1 VALVEGSADELVA
14 LVAGL
19 SSIRMD
25 DYAVVG
31 SYMRFGERVREQLK
45 DARVRIAEACA
56 RPAKRRDNHLVWAA
70 PGSGKTYFVE
80 QVAASLPEIAYVEL
94 NLAKLTEA
102 GFRDGLAKVV
112 GGGPTICLIDE
123 VDAKPDEPWPYEALM
138 PFLDVNLE
146 RGGGIVFVLAG
157 SSGSTISEFKDRI
170 RARPKGTDVLSRV
183 PEANGWEIAPM
194 DAGDRILVALSQM
207 LNAAAE
213 LDRSVSGVE
222 KLALH
227 YLAAAPH
234 LANARQLREFAVR
247 AVERGSAR
255 SDRIRYDDLF
265 DSGDSQNKR
274 YWASVMPQADAL
286 VGSFIRIRV
295 GKAPTPTD
303 AANDHRTGAEL
314 PTGTADGLLKR
325 TGLPT
330 GTVTFLFTDVE
341 GSTSLLKELGAEAY
355 AAALADHR
363 RAIRDACAA
372 HGGVEVDTQGDAFF
386 FAFPTAPGA
395 LAAASDF
402 TERLATTGRIRV
414 RVGVHTGAPLLGEEG
429 YVGHD
434 VHRAARIAAAG
445 HGGQVLVSGATA
457 KLVDAEL
464 IDLGEHR
471 FKDLDVPERVYQ
483 LGHGAFPPL
492 KSLYRANLPI
502 PATPFFGRERE
513 LRTVTELITRAGAR
527 LVTLT
532 GPGGTG
538 KTRLALEA
546 AAELADSF
554 AGGVFFVALAPVRD
568 MNAVRSTIAQTLGL
582 AADADMPVWLASRR
596 ALLVLDNLEHLRGV
610 EAVVGELLVGETVA
624 LATSRGPLRLSA
636 EHEVRVEALARE
648 AAVELFVSRA
658 AAAGRDVAADATVR
672 EICRRLDDLPLAL
685 ELAAARVRLLSPPA
699 LLKRLDDSL
708 SLLTGGA
715 RDLPERQRTL
725 RATIEWSHDLL
736 DPDEQAVFRRLSVF
750 RGSFTLEAA
759 EAIAGADLDQ
769 IATLV
774 EQSLLKP
781 LGDDRFFLLETLREY
796 ARERLDSAQERDEYA
811 LRHGRWYLER
821 LEDNFP
827 GWDQHS
833 GERVAWF
840 AAEEDN
846 LRAMLTVL
854 AAASPADAAR
864 AARLLFMYWKSRG
877 AYGEIRQRFTTVLE
891 HPDVTDRAR
900 AELFGQLSDAELMV
914 GDLDASEAA
923 ARQSLSLAE
932 PGSGIRAYA
941 LLGLAMVAGARADPE
956 AVPLGREVLA
966 ELDALDDRRR
976 VMTRM
981 DVAVVFMD
989 AGLREEARTM
999 FMEASDEARRLGDAL
1014 LVNLVEHNACWLDLL
1029 ERRYDAAEK
1038 MLRSVLA
1045 VERRHGRADWEADT
1059 VRGLGFALLGLGRRA
1074 EARAALMSSLE
1085 ILAADPS
1092 PTLDL
1097 TATLRGIALATEPAD
1112 VRSAAR
1118 LAGAVAAV
1126 QQNVRLTESPT
1137 GRELRR
1143 RFEQS
1148 LIEALGEDEWE
1159 REQAAGA
1166 GLTLEE
1172 AIELARTLA
1181 TRPEAT
1187 THSA

>member
-1 VALVEGSADELVA
+1 MALVESSSDELVA
-14 LVAGL
+14 LVGSL
-19 SSIRMD
+19 SSVHMD
-25 DYAVVG
+25 EYAVVG
-31 SYMRFGERVREQLK
+31 SYMRFGEHVREQLK
-45 DARVRIAEACA
+45 DARLRIAEACA
-56 RPAKRRDNHLVWAA
+56 QPAKRRDNHLLWAA

-80 QVAASLPEIAYVEL
+80 QVVASLPDVAYVEL

-102 GFRDGLAKVV
+102 GFREGLAKATAA
-112 GGGPTICLIDE
+112 GPTICLIDE
-123 VDAKPDEPWPYEALM
+123 VDAKPEEPWPYEALM

-157 SSGSTISEFKDRI
+157 SSGSTIVEFKDRI

-213 LDRSVSGVE
+213 LDRSIAGVE

-234 LANARQLREFAVR
+234 LANARQVREFAVR
-247 AVERGSAR
+247 AVERGSAK

-265 DSGDSQNKR
+265 DSGDPDNKH
-274 YWASVMPQADAL
+274 YWASVMPGAEALVNSFVHIPDADA
-286 VGSFIRIRV
+286 R
-295 GKAPTPTD
+295 APRSS
-303 AANDHRTGAEL
+303 ANEPRKRAE
-314 PTGTADGLLKR
+314 
-325 TGLPT
+325 LPT

-341 GSTSLLKELGAEAY
+341 GSTSLRNELGAEAY

-363 RAIRDACAA
+363 RVIREACAA
-372 HGGVEVDTQGDAFF
+372 NGGVEVDTQGDAFF

-402 TERLATTGRIRV
+402 TVRLATKGRIRV
-414 RVGVHTGAPLLGEEG
+414 RVGVHTGAPLVGEEG
-429 YVGHD
+429 YIGHD

-445 HGGQVLVSGATA
+445 HGGQVLVSAATA
-457 KLVDAEL
+457 RLVDAEL
-464 IDLGEHR
+464 TDLGEHR
-471 FKDLDVPERVYQ
+471 FKDLADAERVYQ
-483 LGHGAFPPL
+483 LGGEAFPPL

-502 PATPFFGRERE
+502 PATPFLGRERE
-513 LRTVTELITRAGAR
+513 LRTVTELISRAGAR

-538 KTRLALEA
+538 KTRLALQA
-546 AAELADSF
+546 AAELSDGFAD
-554 AGGVFFVALAPVRD
+554 GVFFVALAPLREIS
-568 MNAVRSTIAQTLGL
+568 AVRSAVAEAVGLG
-582 AADADMPVWLASRR
+582 ADADLGAWLAGRR
-596 ALLVLDNLEHLRGV
+596 ILLVLDNLEHLRGV
-610 EAVVGELLVGETVA
+610 EAVVGALLVGETVV
-624 LATSRGPLRLSA
+624 LATSRAPLRLSS
-636 EHEVRVEALARE
+636 EHELPVEPLARE

-658 AAAGRDVAADATVR
+658 AATGREIAADATVG

-699 LLKRLDDSL
+699 LLKRLDESL

-736 DPDEQAVFRRLSVF
+736 TPDEQAAFRRLSVF

-759 EAIAGADLDQ
+759 EAVVGADLDQ
-769 IATLV
+769 VATLV

-781 LGDDRFFLLETLREY
+781 LGDERFFLLETLREY
-796 ARERLDSAQERDEYA
+796 ARERLDGSGETDQYA
-811 LRHGRWYLER
+811 LRHARWYLER

-827 GWDQHS
+827 DWDQHS
-833 GERVAWF
+833 GERMAWF

-877 AYGEIRQRFTTVLE
+877 AYGEIRQRFTMVLE

-900 AELFGQLSDAELMV
+900 AELFGLLSDAELMV

-932 PGSGIRAYA
+932 PGSSIRAYA

-966 ELDALDDRRR
+966 ELDALDDWRR
-976 VMTRM
+976 VTTRM
-981 DVAVVFMD
+981 DVAVVFMG

-999 FMEASDEARRLGDAL
+999 FTEASDEARRLGNAL
-1014 LVNLVEHNACWLDLL
+1014 LVHLVEHNACWLDLL
-1029 ERRYDAAEK
+1029 EQRYDAAAAGFRSCVDIARG
-1038 MLRSVLA
+1038 LRNA
-1045 VERRHGRADWEADT
+1045 PWEADGLH
-1059 VRGLGFALLGLGRRA
+1059 GLGVAMLGLGKRA
-1074 EARAALMSSLE
+1074 EARTALTSSLDL
-1085 ILAADPS
+1085 LASDPT
-1092 PTLDL
+1092 PGLEL
-1097 TATLRGIALATEPAD
+1097 TATLLWIALATEAGD

-1118 LAGAVAAV
+1118 LAGAVDAV
-1126 QQNVRLTESPT
+1126 RTKAGLTAGPGEL
-1137 GRELRR
+1137 ELRR
-1143 RFEQS
+1143 RFEQP
-1148 LIEALGEDEWE
+1148 LIDALGEDDLA

-1166 GLTLEE
+1166 TLTLEE
-1172 AIELARTLA
+1172 AIALALRLA
-1181 TRPEAT
+1181 APQSEAT
-1187 THSA
+1187 PHSA